1 MSQKKTRSS
10 DADKGGPKVISQL
23 PVNKF
28 LENVE
33 ARAWTDAE
41 KELDIIRQKSDN
53 SQWSRGYVKALE
65 GLMLSYRNNDDKY
78 IFLPKVLANRTEDA
92 IRNIKKEFSEFVAN
106 ELHGE
111 YDRGYFKALDDYFTL
126 LASMKN
132 QRAPAEAAP
141 PEQATLDKSTTST
154 DQDE

>member
-1 MSQKKTRSS
+1 MSQKKTRSN
-10 DADKGGPKVISQL
+10 DDDKGGPKVIPQL

-78 IFLPKVLANRTEDA
+78 IFLPRALATRTEDT
-92 IRNIKKEFSEFVAN
+92 ISNLQKEFYEFALN
-106 ELHGE
+106 EIHGE
-111 YDRGYFKALDDYFTL
+111 YERGY
-126 LASMKN
+126 
-132 QRAPAEAAP
+132 
-141 PEQATLDKSTTST
+141 
-154 DQDE
+154 

>member
-1 MSQKKTRSS
+1 MSQKKTKSN
-10 DADKGGPKVISQL
+10 DADNGGPSMIPQV

-28 LENVE
+28 LEHVE

-41 KELDIIRQKSDN
+41 KELDVIRQKSDN

-92 IRNIKKEFSEFVAN
+92 ITGLKKEFSEFVAN

-111 YDRGYFKALDDYFTL
+111 YDRGYFKALDDYVTL
-126 LASMKN
+126 LANMKN
-132 QRAPAEAAP
+132 QQAPAPAP
-141 PEQATLDKSTTST
+141 QPEQATLDQTTTST
-154 DQDE
+154 GQDE

>member
-1 MSQKKTRSS
+1 MIPQ
-10 DADKGGPKVISQL
+10 A
-23 PVNKF
+23 PVNMF
-28 LENVE
+28 LEHVE

-78 IFLPKVLANRTEDA
+78 IFLPKVLANRPEDT
-92 IRNIKKEFSEFVAN
+92 ITSLKKEFSEFAAN

-126 LASMKN
+126 LANMKN
-132 QRAPAEAAP
+132 PRVPAPAPP
-141 PEQATLDKSTTST
+141 PEQATLDQSTPNT
-154 DQDE
+154 DQGE

>member
-1 MSQKKTRSS
+1 MSQKKTRLNGV
-10 DADKGGPKVISQL
+10 DNGGRRVIPQI

-28 LENVE
+28 LEYVE

-65 GLMLSYRNNDDKY
+65 GLMLTYRNNDDKY
-78 IFLPKVLANRTEDA
+78 IFLPKVLANTTEDT
-92 IRNIKKEFSEFVAN
+92 ISNLKKDFSEFASN

-126 LASMKN
+126 LSNMKN
-132 QRAPAEAAP
+132 QRAPVETPP
-141 PEQATLDKSTTST
+141 PEQVTLDQSTTST
-154 DQDE
+154 GQG